1 MLCLRYHRI
10 PQQDTF
16 HADLKVFSVSSKRF
30 YNTKLTGALGL
41 ERVAGLT
48 FLSFRDKTFPRNF
61 LAQLESWKVKLG
73 VNVPPLVL
81 HSPTLTLVLTHTLC
95 MRGKNVLITFLC
107 RRPYIFNAHLF
118 FSFIRMSYIS
128 LNLWAWGLTG
138 TSPLDKVSVDSPW
151 SFDFTKDTEPL
162 CAAWYPTESVSA
174 TEVFLP
180 SNFWLFLI
188 RSFILWL
195 LCLYAT

>member
-1 MLCLRYHRI
+1 MFHLSFFRFLLFFIICMLCLRYHRV
-10 PQQDTF
+10 PQRDTF

-61 LAQLESWKVKLG
+61 LAELESWKVKLG

-128 LNLWAWGLTG
+128 LNLWAWGLTA
-138 TSPLDKVSVDSPW
+138 TSPLEKV
-151 SFDFTKDTEPL
+151 
-162 CAAWYPTESVSA
+162 C
-174 TEVFLP
+174 
-180 SNFWLFLI
+180 
-188 RSFILWL
+188 R
-195 LCLYAT
+195 